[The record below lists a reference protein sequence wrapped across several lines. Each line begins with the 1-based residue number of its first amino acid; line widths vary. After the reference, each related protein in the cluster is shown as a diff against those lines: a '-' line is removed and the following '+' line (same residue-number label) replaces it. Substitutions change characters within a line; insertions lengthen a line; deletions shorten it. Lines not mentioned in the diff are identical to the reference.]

1 MGIQTATT
9 GNLENA
15 QNIILAQS
23 RYTAEHSAPCV
34 QLIEHF
40 NLPQGAKQLTVP
52 KVGQMTM
59 SNLTDGVDMVA
70 SQDIGLTTIDLT
82 TGEVG
87 GKVILTDKLLRQFNE
102 DVFKMVGR
110 QLGDGAA
117 RKKNRDII
125 ALFAALNGGTAL
137 GGDNKYLSLQN
148 AQGVVARSKSQ
159 KYPSPTYVV
168 HHPNA
173 IAYLTAATMTVGGTY
188 FVGIMPGLSEELM
201 RNFWKFQMSGVN
213 FFETGDI
220 DVISGYDSGY
230 GAIFSKSAMC
240 IIDSID
246 WQTERERDASLRA
259 WELNMVSDYGVFE
272 LDDSYG
278 APIQYEI
285 GELTTTN

>member
-23 RYTAEHSAPCV
+23 RYTAEHNAPCIG
-34 QLIEHF
+34 LIEHF
-40 NLPQGAKQLTVP
+40 TLANGAKQLTVP

-70 SQDIGLTTIDLT
+70 TQDIGLTTTDLT

-102 DVFKMVGR
+102 DVFKMIGR
-110 QLGDGAA
+110 QLGDAAA

-125 ALFAALNGGTAL
+125 ALFSALNGATTL
-137 GGDNKYLSLQN
+137 GEDNKYLSMQN
-148 AQGVVARSKSQ
+148 AQGCVAFSKSH
-159 KYPSPTYVV
+159 KYPSPIYVV

-173 IAYLTAATMTVGGTY
+173 IAYLTGATANIGSTY
-188 FVGIMPGLSEELM
+188 YLGIMGGLNEEIM

-220 DVISGYDSGY
+220 DVVSGADSGY

-246 WQTERERDASLRA
+246 WTTERERDASLRA
-259 WELNMVSDYGVFE
+259 WEVNMVADYGVFE
-272 LDDSYG
+272 LDDTYG
-278 APIQYEI
+278 APMLYEI
-285 GELTTTN
+285 GEIGTTV